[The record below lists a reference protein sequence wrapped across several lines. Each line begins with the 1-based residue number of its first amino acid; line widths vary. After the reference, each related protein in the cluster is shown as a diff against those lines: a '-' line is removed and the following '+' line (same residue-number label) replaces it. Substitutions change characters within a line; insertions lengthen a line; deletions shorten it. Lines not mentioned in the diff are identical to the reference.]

1 MLDSGQIK
9 LFDNRKTIGNG
20 NDTYL
25 EVHEGE
31 NGMLRT
37 WRGGK
42 VGRKR
47 KGTKDG
53 SGRDDEEGWGWAR
66 PFI

>member
-1 MLDSGQIK
+1 MAHTWASTREDWNVK
-9 LFDNRKTIGNG
+9 N
-20 NDTYL
+20 
-25 EVHEGE
+25 VEGE
-31 NGMLRT
+31 
-37 WRGGK
+37 K

-47 KGTKDG
+47 KVTKDG